1 MMVEVED
8 DPRETLMYVA
18 AQTKEMARVEKEVY
32 APILRQWHPCPAA
45 IAAVT
50 LHACFGTYFKWF
62 VSKMDGC
69 LSSESMR
76 ALQTASDLDKYLVQ
90 MAHDDDGAGHGSK
103 KMIPYDVDSIVV
115 SLVTEWMDDRLQ
127 IGAEC
132 VRRARDSETWNPGS
146 KSEPYAQSAVDLMK
160 LAKVTVDVLMEIHQR
175 WPMSEPFQNLADGID
190 RLVHRYS
197 SFLASSCGA
206 GTKEGYTPQLPPLT
220 RCGQDKRLLHQLLLN
235 LNCVA
240 GGGNGEAAIA
250 TTARAMTRVRPTT
263 SGATQRLYAR
273 LNTLHYML
281 GVLHSI
287 DRSLAPRGQQ
297 RHIIGHRRARSSF
310 FDRAYPAVEAA
321 IVHVTELSGYR
332 LVFLDSAHYFH
343 QILYQGGVAE
353 ARIGPALC
361 IMKQNMAFLCSV
373 VSDRAQP
380 LAVREVMK
388 ASIEAFLMA
397 LLAGGSGR
405 AFSREDSSA
414 DLASLMRLF
423 CSCGEGLVTEEV
435 VEMEF
440 AAAEGVVDLMGL
452 PMEKLIDEFRRSSSG
467 CMMMIPPMT
476 RRWIRSDANTLL
488 HVLCHRDHEA
498 ASRFLKKTFDLP
510 KRR

>member
-115 SLVTEWMDDRLQ
+115 SLVTEWMDDRLR

-175 WPMSEPFQNLADGID
+175 WPMSEPFQYLADGID

-206 GTKEGYTPQLPPLT
+206 GTKEGYTP
-220 RCGQDKRLLHQLLLN
+220 
-235 LNCVA
+235 
-240 GGGNGEAAIA
+240 
-250 TTARAMTRVRPTT
+250 
-263 SGATQRLYAR
+263 
-273 LNTLHYML
+273 
-281 GVLHSI
+281 
-287 DRSLAPRGQQ
+287 
-297 RHIIGHRRARSSF
+297 
-310 FDRAYPAVEAA
+310 
-321 IVHVTELSGYR
+321 
-332 LVFLDSAHYFH
+332 
-343 QILYQGGVAE
+343 
-353 ARIGPALC
+353 
-361 IMKQNMAFLCSV
+361 
-373 VSDRAQP
+373 
-380 LAVREVMK
+380 
-388 ASIEAFLMA
+388 
-397 LLAGGSGR
+397 
-405 AFSREDSSA
+405 
-414 DLASLMRLF
+414 
-423 CSCGEGLVTEEV
+423 
-435 VEMEF
+435 
-440 AAAEGVVDLMGL
+440 
-452 PMEKLIDEFRRSSSG
+452 
-467 CMMMIPPMT
+467 
-476 RRWIRSDANTLL
+476 
-488 HVLCHRDHEA
+488 
-498 ASRFLKKTFDLP
+498 
-510 KRR
+510 